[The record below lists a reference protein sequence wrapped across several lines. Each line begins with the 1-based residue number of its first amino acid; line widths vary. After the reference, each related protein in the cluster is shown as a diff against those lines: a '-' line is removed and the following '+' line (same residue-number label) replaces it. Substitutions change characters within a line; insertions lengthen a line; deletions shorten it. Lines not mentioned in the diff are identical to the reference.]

1 VEANLRH
8 LEELFAK
15 MAAEI
20 KMAAVEE
27 VVEVAAAA
35 AVVAHRYLPVPVFG
49 DRIFQHVSNQ
59 FVQGAMQ
66 R

>member
-1 VEANLRH
+1 MEANLRH

-35 AVVAHRYLPVPVFG
+35 AVAHRYLPVPVFG

-66 R
+66 C